1 MQDPSEIFEYRST
14 QMEDNDV
21 LPAYL
26 LPEGCGMGADGA
38 LWIRGVKVSDL
49 AEEFGTPLFIYDEVQ
64 IRNRAR
70 QLREHFGNDV
80 AYASKAFLCKAMVRL
95 VDEEGLHLDVAS
107 GGELA
112 TALRAGFP
120 ADRIVLHGNNKSEAE
135 LGLAISSGVGRIV
148 IDSFDEIDRLEALL
162 DEGSE
167 VKAWIRVT
175 PGVEAHTHEF
185 VMTGQDDSKFGFGL
199 LSGDAKVAMDRLKN
213 SNKIQLVGLHAH
225 IGSQIFSLE
234 SFVKEVEV
242 LSPFFASA
250 GVNELNFG
258 GGLGVPY
265 VAGEPVTDFAE
276 WAYALKDS
284 ARAAGIPE
292 SARIMVEP
300 GRSLVAP
307 SAITVYRVG
316 TIKEI
321 PGIRTYVSVDGGM
334 SDNPRPVLYD
344 SGYEVFSVEE
354 VTERRDWKVTVVGKH
369 CESGDILVKDG
380 HLPSSTKI
388 GDYIATPVTGAYGYS
403 MASNYNKVGRPAV
416 VFVNNDGYRLVL
428 RRETIDDLLALD
440 VD

>member
-1 MQDPSEIFEYRST
+1 MRDPNEIFEYPTAQIGPSDSVP
-14 QMEDNDV
+14 MYI
-21 LPAYL
+21 LPD
-26 LPEGCGMGADGA
+26 GCGMGVDGA
-38 LWIRGVKVSDL
+38 LWIRGFKVSDL

-64 IRNRAR
+64 IRDRAR

-112 TALRAGFP
+112 IALRAGFP

-162 DEGSE
+162 EDGSG

-185 VMTGQDDSKFGFGL
+185 VMTGQDDSKFGFSL
-199 LSGDAKVAMDRLKN
+199 LSGDAKVAMDRLK
-213 SNKIQLVGLHAH
+213 SSKKIQLVGLHAH
-225 IGSQIFSLE
+225 IGSQIFSLD

-242 LSPFFASA
+242 LSPLFATA
-250 GVNELNFG
+250 GVEELNFG

-265 VAGEPVTDFAE
+265 MAGEPVTDFAE
-276 WAYALKDS
+276 WAHVLKDS
-284 ARAAGIPE
+284 ARAAGIPK

-307 SAITVYRVG
+307 SAMTVYKVG

-344 SGYEVFSVEE
+344 SGYEVFSVNA
-354 VTERRDWKVTVVGKH
+354 VTESRDWKVTVVGKH

-380 HLPSSTKI
+380 HLPTSTKI

-416 VFVNNDGYRLVL
+416 VFVNNGSYRLVL